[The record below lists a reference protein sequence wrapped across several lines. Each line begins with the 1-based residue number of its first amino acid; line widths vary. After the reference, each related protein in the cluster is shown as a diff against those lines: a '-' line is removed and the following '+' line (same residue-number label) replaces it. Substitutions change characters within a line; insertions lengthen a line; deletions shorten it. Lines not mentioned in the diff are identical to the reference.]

1 MGIPFSKEIREALDQ
16 VEPLRKAGFE
26 VLRTTKN
33 ISLILAC
40 IQVLTVII
48 LALILAA
55 LFGLLLTMNPD
66 LDYEKQQ
73 LVTPALKWISGWL
86 LSCGGLVKWFARVCF
101 FVVGGGFALF
111 LWHGSTVGASV
122 PDTDTEGNEDK
133 EKEGDA
139 KGKGKDKAKDK
150 SNDKSKENDKGK

>member
-66 LDYEKQQ
+66 LEDEKQM

-86 LSCGGLVKWFARVCF
+86 LSCGGLVKWFARLVF
-101 FVVGGGFALF
+101 FVVGGGFVLF
-111 LWHGSTVGASV
+111 LWHGSTVGAKV
-122 PDTDTEGNEDK
+122 PDTDTEGKDDEEGK
-133 EKEGDA
+133 EGGDA
-139 KGKGKDKAKDK
+139 KGKGKDKGKDK
-150 SNDKSKENDKGK
+150 EKDNGK